1 MRVRFVVGSN
11 ANAAATQRAAAMA
24 CRAIRSRKSAMIGRT
39 DDHRFR
45 ELLSGA
51 RCTPEKGYIADGTQR
66 NECAR
71 ADLMECGLLL
81 LVERVQQYA
90 HASVLL
96 R

>member
-1 MRVRFVVGSN
+1 MG
-11 ANAAATQRAAAMA
+11 
-24 CRAIRSRKSAMIGRT
+24 T

-51 RCTPEKGYIADGTQR
+51 RCTTPEKGYTADCTQR

-71 ADLMECGLLL
+71 ADLMDAKACYCLSNESSSSLGPPCSC
-81 LVERVQQYA
+81 RN
-90 HASVLL
+90 ASVLL